1 MSVQRNVFY
10 MHIIKVFFASF
21 FLLVITVVN
30 AQETAVESV
39 YFQFDKYNL
48 DEVQAKKVIQFLQ
61 KTDSTRI
68 ESVQI
73 FGYTDDIGKDAYNY
87 KLSSNRANTLKNRL
101 VSEGIKSKIIITIE
115 GKGRILIDDDILD
128 NLPEIRSKN
137 RRVDV
142 VINLKPLPKIIMPG
156 LYTSLQKT
164 HVVGDRIYLEN
175 LLFESGYSRLTVKS
189 KNDLD
194 KLAKIL
200 LKNKTVE
207 FEIQG
212 HICCTPPYHK
222 EAIDR
227 EMRKRTLSKNRA
239 ENVYKYLI
247 LKKIDPKRMT
257 WKGYGNTMPL
267 GKGPDYDRRVEL
279 VITKI

>member
-1 MSVQRNVFY
+1 MN
-10 MHIIKVFFASF
+10 KLLCA
-21 FLLVITVVN
+21 FLLVSPAIFFGQETVV
-30 AQETAVESV
+30 QSV
-39 YFQFDKYNL
+39 YFQFDKFNL
-48 DEVQAKKVIQFLQ
+48 DEVQGAKVVDFIK

-68 ESVQI
+68 ESIQI

-87 KLSSNRANTLKNRL
+87 KLSNNRASTIQARL
-101 VSEGIKSKIIITIE
+101 VANGIKNKIIVTIE
-115 GKGRILIDDDILD
+115 GKGRILIDDDVAE
-128 NLPEIRSKN
+128 NLPEVRSKN

-142 VINLKPLPKIIMPG
+142 VLNMKPLTKIEIPG
-156 LYTSLQKT
+156 FYTTIQTK
-164 HVVGDRIYLEN
+164 HVVGDHIYLEN
-175 LLFESGYSRLTVKS
+175 LLFDSGFSKLSVKS

-194 KLAKIL
+194 KLAIIL
-200 LKNKTVE
+200 QKYKTIE

-212 HICCTPPYHK
+212 HICCTPTFQK

-227 EMRKRTLSKNRA
+227 ETRKRTLSINRA

-247 LKKIDPKRMT
+247 SKKINPKRMT
-257 WKGYGNTMPL
+257 WKGYGNTVPL